1 MCIVAPPASS
11 RHDSPL
17 CALGPCALRASL
29 LPLFIGVRG
38 RGILR
43 SSLTRSG
50 VGGLRASGRGKAK
63 VALLGASTEQR
74 GQQHTHYK
82 RPERALFASWSRVPA
97 GVLFGGLVS
106 FAFRAIRVAAGGLT
120 KDADQY
126 GYGDDHDDHEN
137 EQRDYGDGHE
147 IFPSREWC
155 IEVAGRVKPGGLYTT
170 LQQCPR

>member
-1 MCIVAPPASS
+1 VLTSGS
-11 RHDSPL
+11 R
-17 CALGPCALRASL
+17 
-29 LPLFIGVRG
+29 
-38 RGILR
+38 
-43 SSLTRSG
+43 
-50 VGGLRASGRGKAK
+50 
-63 VALLGASTEQR
+63 
-74 GQQHTHYK
+74 

-106 FAFRAIRVAAGGLT
+106 FAFRAVRVAAGGLT

-155 IEVAGRVKPGGLYTT
+155 IEIAGRVKPGDLYTT
-170 LQQCPR
+170 LQHPTTVSSVTTARYALRASLVSVSAEACAREG